1 MSARREGST
10 LTATGARGAPVST
23 GGDLSPNSALGR
35 LIPGWRPSFASDDYL
50 PRSARAIP
58 RVRAVLEP
66 LAESLRA
73 WRPPKARGARR

>member
-1 MSARREGST
+1 VELNMDLPPARRS
-10 LTATGARGAPVST
+10 LV
-23 GGDLSPNSALGR
+23 LLC
-35 LIPGWRPSFASDDYL
+35 